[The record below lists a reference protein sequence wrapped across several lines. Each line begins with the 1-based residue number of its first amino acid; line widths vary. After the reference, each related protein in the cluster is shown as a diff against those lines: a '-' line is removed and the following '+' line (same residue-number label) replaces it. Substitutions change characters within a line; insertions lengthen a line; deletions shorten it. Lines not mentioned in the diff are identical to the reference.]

1 MQNLFQFDQ
10 LCFFGNSNK
19 NSSKMEKCF
28 FLVKLRHFLFKNL
41 FTSVLSMVHLY
52 KCMDYEYRTCVRFHY
67 WYVRPHPE
75 RVRGRTPGGL
85 KAREETSK
93 LSHY

>member
-1 MQNLFQFDQ
+1 
-10 LCFFGNSNK
+10 
-19 NSSKMEKCF
+19 
-28 FLVKLRHFLFKNL
+28 
-41 FTSVLSMVHLY
+41 MVHLY